1 MHPSVPRPRALVAL
15 VALLAAG
22 TGFGL
27 LRPEPPVA
35 ELHMSGHTMG
45 TTYSVKY
52 RPVHDTP
59 SLKAMHTEV
68 DALLAEI
75 NHTMSTYDSESEL
88 SRFNRLRST
97 DWVSASASLRDVL
110 KAAMEIGAQS
120 EGAFDITVGPLVNL
134 WGFGPEIHP
143 DRIPHEADIAAAR
156 IHSGLDK
163 FTLSNHQPA
172 IRKHHPDVFL
182 DLSGIA
188 KGYGVDRVA
197 ELLST
202 HGIDHYMVE
211 IGGEIRV
218 RGHKEHETPWRIAIE
233 KPLSGE
239 RSVHTMLALSDI
251 ALATSGN
258 YRNFFEIDGRRFS
271 HTIDPTTGWPIDHH
285 LVSVTVLA
293 DTSMRADA
301 WATAF
306 QVLGPERG
314 MAIAERLH
322 LPVLFVIEHDGRFE
336 ERVCCGF
343 QRYRYRKQE
352 LS

>member
-1 MHPSVPRPRALVAL
+1 MHPSIPRFRALIAL
-15 VALLAAG
+15 AVLLAAG

-27 LRPEPPVA
+27 LRPEPPPA
-35 ELHMSGHTMG
+35 ELHMSGRTMG
-45 TTYSVKY
+45 TTYNVKY
-52 RPVHDTP
+52 RPTPDTP
-59 SLKAMHTEV
+59 TAKDLQIEV

-75 NHTMSTYDSESEL
+75 NHTMSTYDPESEL
-88 SRFNRLRST
+88 SRFNRLRTT
-97 DWVSASASLRDVL
+97 DWVPASASLRAVL
-110 KAAMEIGAQS
+110 KAALEIGAQS

-134 WGFGPEIHP
+134 WGFGPEVHP
-143 DRIPHEADIAAAR
+143 DRVPPERDIAAAR
-156 IHSGLDK
+156 ARSGLDK
-163 FTLSNHQPA
+163 ITLSDTLSA
-172 IRKHHPDVFL
+172 IRKRRPDVFL

-197 ELLST
+197 ERMT
-202 HGIDHYMVE
+202 AHGIDHYMVE

-218 RGHKEHETPWRIAIE
+218 RGLKERETPWRIAIE

-258 YRNFFEIDGRRFS
+258 YRNFFEIAGRRYS
-271 HTIDPTTGWPIDHH
+271 HTIDPTTGWPIDNH

-314 MAIAERLH
+314 MAIAERIN
-322 LPVLFVIEHDGRFE
+322 LPVLFVIERDGQFE
-336 ERVCCGF
+336 ERICCAF
-343 QRYRYRKQE
+343 QRYRKQE

>member
-1 MHPSVPRPRALVAL
+1 MHPSVPRPRALMAL
-15 VALLAAG
+15 VVLLAAG

-27 LRPEPPVA
+27 LRSDPPVA
-35 ELHMSGHTMG
+35 ELHLSGRTMG

-52 RPVHDTP
+52 RQVPDTP
-59 SLKAMHTEV
+59 SKETMQIEV

-75 NHTMSTYDSESEL
+75 NRTMSTYDPESEL
-88 SRFNRLRST
+88 SRFNRLRTT
-97 DWVSASASLRDVL
+97 DWVSTSASLREVL
-110 KAAMEIGAQS
+110 NAAMEIGAQS

-143 DRIPHEADIAAAR
+143 DRIPIETDIIAARAR
-156 IHSGLDK
+156 SGLDK
-163 FTLSNHQPA
+163 ITLSATQSA
-172 IRKHHPDVFL
+172 IRKHRPDVFL

-197 ELLST
+197 ELMT
-202 HGIDHYMVE
+202 AHGIEHYMVE

-218 RGHKEHETPWRIAIE
+218 RGLKRHETPWRIAIE

-258 YRNFFEIDGRRFS
+258 YRNFFELDGRRYS
-271 HTIDPTTGWPIDHH
+271 HTIDPTTGRPVDHH

-293 DTSMRADA
+293 ETSMSADA

-314 MAIAERLH
+314 MAIAERLQ
-322 LPVLFVIEHDGRFE
+322 LPVLFVIEHDGQFE

-343 QRYRYRKQE
+343 QRYRKQE

>member
-1 MHPSVPRPRALVAL
+1 MHPSIFRPRALIAL
-15 VALLAAG
+15 VVLLAAG

-27 LRPEPPVA
+27 LRSEPPAA
-35 ELHMSGHTMG
+35 ELHMSGRTMG
-45 TTYSVKY
+45 TTYNVKY
-52 RPVHDTP
+52 RPTRTTP
-59 SLKAMHTEV
+59 ALKAMEIEV

-75 NHTMSTYDSESEL
+75 NHIMSTYDPESEL
-88 SRFNRLRST
+88 SRFNRLRTT

-110 KAAMEIGAQS
+110 NAALEIGAQS

-143 DRIPHEADIAAAR
+143 DRIPLETDIAAAR
-156 IHSGLDK
+156 TRSGLDK
-163 FTLSNHQPA
+163 VSVSDNQPA

-197 ELLST
+197 ELLT
-202 HGIDHYMVE
+202 AHGIDHYMVE

-218 RGHKEHETPWRIAIE
+218 HGHKEHEIPWRIAIE
-233 KPLSGE
+233 KPLAGD

-258 YRNFFEIDGRRFS
+258 YRNFFEIDGRRYS
-271 HTIDPTTGWPIDHH
+271 HTIDPTTGWPVDHH

-293 DTSMRADA
+293 GTSMRADA

-314 MAIAERLH
+314 MAIAERLN

-336 ERVCCGF
+336 ERACCGF
-343 QRYRYRKQE
+343 QRYRKQE
-352 LS
+352 VS

>member
-1 MHPSVPRPRALVAL
+1 MHPSILRPRALVAL
-15 VALLAAG
+15 IVLLAAG
-22 TGFGL
+22 AGFSL

-35 ELHMSGHTMG
+35 ELHMSGRTMG
-45 TTYSVKY
+45 TTYNVKY
-52 RPVHDTP
+52 RPTQTTP
-59 SLKAMHTEV
+59 TLKALQVEV

-75 NHTMSTYDSESEL
+75 NHTMSTYDPESEL
-88 SRFNRLRST
+88 SRFNRLRTT
-97 DWVSASASLRDVL
+97 DWVSASAPLRDVL
-110 KAAMEIGAQS
+110 KAALEIGAQS

-134 WGFGPEIHP
+134 WGFGPEVHP
-143 DRIPHEADIAAAR
+143 DRIPLERDIAAAR
-156 IHSGLDK
+156 RRSGLDK
-163 FTLSNHQPA
+163 ITLSETQPA
-172 IRKHHPDVFL
+172 IRKHHPHVFL

-197 ELLST
+197 ELMT
-202 HGIDHYMVE
+202 AHGIKHFMVE

-218 RGHKEHETPWRIAIE
+218 RGFKDHETPWRIAIE

-258 YRNFFEIDGRRFS
+258 YRNFFEIAGRRYS
-271 HTIDPTTGWPIDHH
+271 HTIDPTTGWPVDNH

-293 DTSMRADA
+293 ETSMRADA

-314 MAIAERLH
+314 MAIAERFS
-322 LPVLFVIEHDGRFE
+322 LPVLFVVERDGHFE
-336 ERVCCGF
+336 ERVCCAF
-343 QRYRYRKQE
+343 QRYRKQE

>member
-1 MHPSVPRPRALVAL
+1 MHPSIPRPRALIAL
-15 VALLAAG
+15 IILLAAG
-22 TGFGL
+22 AGFSL
-27 LRPEPPVA
+27 LRPEASVA
-35 ELHMSGHTMG
+35 ELRMSGRTMG
-45 TTYSVKY
+45 TTYNVKY
-52 RPVHDTP
+52 RPTQNTP
-59 SLKAMHTEV
+59 TLEAMQIEV

-75 NHTMSTYDSESEL
+75 NHTMSTYDPESEL
-88 SRFNRLRST
+88 SRLNRLPTTS
-97 DWVSASASLRDVL
+97 WVSVSAPLRAVL
-110 KAAMEIGAQS
+110 KAALEIGVQS

-134 WGFGPEIHP
+134 WGFGPESHP
-143 DRIPHEADIAAAR
+143 DRIPLESDIAAAR
-156 IHSGLDK
+156 TRSGLDK
-163 FTLSNHQPA
+163 VTLSEAQPA
-172 IRKHHPDVFL
+172 IRKHRPDVFL

-197 ELLST
+197 ELLT
-202 HGIDHYMVE
+202 AHGIEHYMVE

-218 RGHKEHETPWRIAIE
+218 RGLKKQETPWRIAIE

-239 RSVHTMLALSDI
+239 RSVHMMLALSDI

-258 YRNFFEIDGRRFS
+258 YRNFFEIAGRRYS
-271 HTIDPTTGWPIDHH
+271 HTIDPTTGWPVDNH

-314 MAIAERLH
+314 MAIAEQLG
-322 LPVLFVIEHDGRFE
+322 LPVLFVIEHDGQFE
-336 ERVCCGF
+336 ERACCAF
-343 QRYRYRKQE
+343 QRYRKQE

>member
-1 MHPSVPRPRALVAL
+1 MHPSVPRPRALMVL

-27 LRPEPPVA
+27 LRPEPPA
-35 ELHMSGHTMG
+35 EELHMSGRTMG

-52 RPVHDTP
+52 RPAPDTP
-59 SLKAMHTEV
+59 SLKVMQTDV

-75 NHTMSTYDSESEL
+75 NHTMSTYEPESEL
-88 SRFNRLRST
+88 SRFNRLRTT
-97 DWVSASASLRDVL
+97 DWVPASASLRAVL
-110 KAAMEIGAQS
+110 NAALEIGTQS

-134 WGFGPEIHP
+134 WGFGPEVHP
-143 DRIPHEADIAAAR
+143 DRIPLETDIAAAR
-156 IHSGLDK
+156 TRSGLDK
-163 FTLSNHQPA
+163 VSVSETPQA

-218 RGHKEHETPWRIAIE
+218 RGHKKHETPWRIAIE

-239 RSVHTMLALSDI
+239 RSVQTMLSLSDI

-258 YRNFFEIDGRRFS
+258 YRNFFEIDGRRYS
-271 HTIDPTTGWPIDHH
+271 HTIDPTTGRPVDHH
-285 LVSVTVLA
+285 LASVTVLA
-293 DTSMRADA
+293 ETSMRADA

-322 LPVLFVIEHDGRFE
+322 LPVLFVIDHDGRFE

-343 QRYRYRKQE
+343 QRYRKQE

>member
-1 MHPSVPRPRALVAL
+1 MHPSIPRPRVLMALIV
-15 VALLAAG
+15 LLAVG

-35 ELHMSGHTMG
+35 ELHMSGRTMG
-45 TTYSVKY
+45 TTYNVKY
-52 RPVHDTP
+52 RPTPNTP
-59 SLKAMHTEV
+59 SLKAMQIEV

-75 NHTMSTYDSESEL
+75 NHTMSTYDQESEL
-88 SRFNRLRST
+88 SRFNRLRT
-97 DWVSASASLRDVL
+97 TEWVPASASLRDVL
-110 KAAMEIGAQS
+110 KAAIEIGAQS

-143 DRIPHEADIAAAR
+143 DHVPLERDIAAAR
-156 IHSGLDK
+156 GRSGLDK
-163 FTLSNHQPA
+163 ITLSDTQPA
-172 IRKHHPDVFL
+172 IRKHRPDVFL

-197 ELLST
+197 DLMT
-202 HGIDHYMVE
+202 AHGLEHYMVE

-218 RGHKEHETPWRIAIE
+218 RGFKQQDTPWRIAIE

-258 YRNFFEIDGRRFS
+258 YRNFFEIAGRRYS
-271 HTIDPTTGWPIDHH
+271 HTIDPTTGWPVDNH

-293 DTSMRADA
+293 ETSMRADA

-314 MAIAERLH
+314 MAIAERLN
-322 LPVLFVIEHDGRFE
+322 LPVLFVIERDGQFE
-336 ERVCCGF
+336 ERVCCAF
-343 QRYRYRKQE
+343 QRYRKQE

>member
-1 MHPSVPRPRALVAL
+1 MHPSVPRPRALMAL

-27 LRPEPPVA
+27 LRPEPPA
-35 ELHMSGHTMG
+35 EELHMSGRTMG
-45 TTYSVKY
+45 TTYNVKY
-52 RPVHDTP
+52 RPAPDTP
-59 SLKAMHTEV
+59 SLKVIQTEV

-75 NHTMSTYDSESEL
+75 NHTMSTYEPESEL
-88 SRFNRLRST
+88 SRFNHLRTT
-97 DWVSASASLRDVL
+97 DWVPISASLRAVL
-110 KAAMEIGAQS
+110 NAALEIGTQS

-143 DRIPHEADIAAAR
+143 DRIPLETDIAAAR
-156 IHSGLDK
+156 TRSGLDK
-163 FTLSNHQPA
+163 VSVSETPQA

-188 KGYGVDRVA
+188 KGYGVDQVA
-197 ELLST
+197 ELMST

-239 RSVHTMLALSDI
+239 LSVQTMLSLSDI

-258 YRNFFEIDGRRFS
+258 YRNFFEIDGRRYS
-271 HTIDPTTGWPIDHH
+271 HTIDPTTGWPVDHH
-285 LVSVTVLA
+285 LASVTVLA
-293 DTSMRADA
+293 ETSMRADA

-314 MAIAERLH
+314 MAIAERLN
-322 LPVLFVIEHDGRFE
+322 LPVLFVIERDGRFE

-343 QRYRYRKQE
+343 QRYRKQE

>member
-1 MHPSVPRPRALVAL
+1 MPPAIARPRALVAL
-15 VALLAAG
+15 IVLLAAG
-22 TGFGL
+22 TGFSL
-27 LRPEPPVA
+27 LRPEPPPA
-35 ELHMSGHTMG
+35 ELHMSGRTMG
-45 TTYSVKY
+45 TTYNVKY
-52 RPVHDTP
+52 RPTP
-59 SLKAMHTEV
+59 NTPTVKDLQIEV

-75 NHTMSTYDSESEL
+75 NHTMSTYDPESEL
-88 SRFNRLRST
+88 SRFNRLRTT
-97 DWVSASASLRDVL
+97 DWVPASASLRAVL
-110 KAAMEIGAQS
+110 KAALEIGAQS
-120 EGAFDITVGPLVNL
+120 DGAFDITVGPLVNL
-134 WGFGPEIHP
+134 WGFGPEVHP
-143 DRIPHEADIAAAR
+143 DRVPPERDIAAAR
-156 IHSGLDK
+156 ARSGLDK
-163 FTLSNHQPA
+163 ITLSDTLSA
-172 IRKHHPDVFL
+172 IRKRRPDVFL

-197 ELLST
+197 ERMT
-202 HGIDHYMVE
+202 AHGIDHYMVE

-218 RGHKEHETPWRIAIE
+218 RGLKERETPWRIAIE

-258 YRNFFEIDGRRFS
+258 YRNFFEIAGRRYS
-271 HTIDPTTGWPIDHH
+271 HTIDPTTGWPIDNH

-314 MAIAERLH
+314 MAIAERIN
-322 LPVLFVIEHDGRFE
+322 LPVLFVVERDGQFE
-336 ERVCCGF
+336 ERVCCAF
-343 QRYRYRKQE
+343 QRYRKQE

>member
-22 TGFGL
+22 VGFSF
-27 LRPEPPVA
+27 LRPDPPIA
-35 ELHMSGHTMG
+35 ELHMSGRTMG

-52 RPVHDTP
+52 RPAPDTP
-59 SLKAMHTEV
+59 SLKAMQIEV
-68 DALLAEI
+68 DTLLAEI
-75 NHTMSTYDSESEL
+75 NHTMSTYDPESEL
-88 SRFNRLRST
+88 SRFNHLRTT
-97 DWVSASASLRDVL
+97 DWVPASASLRDVL
-110 KAAMEIGAQS
+110 KASMEIGAQS
-120 EGAFDITVGPLVNL
+120 EGAFDVTVGPLVNL
-134 WGFGPEIHP
+134 WGFGPEVHP
-143 DRIPHEADIAAAR
+143 DRIPRETDITAAR
-156 IHSGLDK
+156 ARSGLDK
-163 FTLSNHQPA
+163 ITLNATQSA
-172 IRKHHPDVFL
+172 IRKHRPDVFL

-188 KGYGVDRVA
+188 KGYGVDRIA
-197 ELLST
+197 ELMSA
-202 HGIDHYMVE
+202 HGIGHYMVE

-218 RGHKEHETPWRIAIE
+218 RGYKEHETPWRIAIE

-239 RSVHTMLALSDI
+239 RSVQTMLALSNI

-258 YRNFFEIDGRRFS
+258 YRNFFDIDGRRYS
-271 HTIDPTTGWPIDHH
+271 HTIDPTTGRPVDHH

-293 DTSMRADA
+293 ESSMRADA

-322 LPVLFVIEHDGRFE
+322 LPVLFVIEHDGQFE

-343 QRYRYRKQE
+343 QQYRKQE

>member
-1 MHPSVPRPRALVAL
+1 MHPSVPRLRALVAL

-22 TGFGL
+22 VGFSF
-27 LRPEPPVA
+27 LRPDPPIA
-35 ELHMSGHTMG
+35 ELHMSGRTMG

-52 RPVHDTP
+52 RPAPDTP
-59 SLKAMHTEV
+59 SLKAMQIEV
-68 DALLAEI
+68 DTLLAEI
-75 NHTMSTYDSESEL
+75 NHTMSTYDPESEL
-88 SRFNRLRST
+88 SRFNHLRTT
-97 DWVSASASLRDVL
+97 DWVPASASLRDVL
-110 KAAMEIGAQS
+110 KASMEIGAQS
-120 EGAFDITVGPLVNL
+120 EGAFDVTVGPLVNL
-134 WGFGPEIHP
+134 WGFGPEVHP
-143 DRIPHEADIAAAR
+143 DRIPRETDITAAR
-156 IHSGLDK
+156 ARSGLDK
-163 FTLSNHQPA
+163 ITLNATQSA
-172 IRKHHPDVFL
+172 IRKHRPDVFL

-188 KGYGVDRVA
+188 KGYGVDRIA
-197 ELLST
+197 ELMSA
-202 HGIDHYMVE
+202 HGIGHYMVE

-218 RGHKEHETPWRIAIE
+218 RGYKEHETPWRIAIE

-239 RSVHTMLALSDI
+239 RSVQTMLALSNI

-258 YRNFFEIDGRRFS
+258 YRNFFDIDGRRYS
-271 HTIDPTTGWPIDHH
+271 HTIDPTTGRPVDHH

-293 DTSMRADA
+293 ESSMRADA

-322 LPVLFVIEHDGRFE
+322 LPVLFVIEHDGQFE

-343 QRYRYRKQE
+343 QRYRKQE

>member
-1 MHPSVPRPRALVAL
+1 MPPSILRPRALMAL
-15 VALLAAG
+15 IVLLAAG
-22 TGFGL
+22 AGFSQ
-27 LRPEPPVA
+27 LRSEPPVA
-35 ELHMSGHTMG
+35 ELHMSGRTMG
-45 TTYSVKY
+45 TTYNVKY
-52 RPVHDTP
+52 RPTQHAPT
-59 SLKAMHTEV
+59 LQAMQSQV

-75 NHTMSTYDSESEL
+75 NHTMSTYDPESEL
-88 SRFNRLRST
+88 SRFNRLHTT
-97 DWVSASASLRDVL
+97 DWVAVSDPLRAVL
-110 KAAMEIGAQS
+110 KTALEIGAQS

-134 WGFGPEIHP
+134 WGFGPDVHP
-143 DRIPHEADIAAAR
+143 DHIPLESDIAAAR
-156 IHSGLDK
+156 ARSGLDK
-163 FTLSNHQPA
+163 VTLSDTQPA

-197 ELLST
+197 ELMAA
-202 HGIDHYMVE
+202 HGIEHYMVE

-218 RGHKEHETPWRIAIE
+218 RGLKAHETPWRIAIE

-239 RSVHTMLALSDI
+239 RSVQTMLALSDV

-258 YRNFFEIDGRRFS
+258 YRNFFEIAGRRYS
-271 HTIDPTTGWPIDHH
+271 HTIDPTTGWPIDNH

-293 DTSMRADA
+293 ETSMRADA

-314 MAIAERLH
+314 MAIAERLN
-322 LPVLFVIEHDGRFE
+322 LPVLFVIERDGQFE
-336 ERVCCGF
+336 ERVCCAF
-343 QRYRYRKQE
+343 QRYRKQE

>member
-1 MHPSVPRPRALVAL
+1 MHPSMPRPRALMAL

-22 TGFGL
+22 ASVGL
-27 LRPEPPVA
+27 LRPEPPPA
-35 ELHMSGHTMG
+35 ELHMSGQTMG
-45 TTYSVKY
+45 TTYHVKY
-52 RPVHDTP
+52 RPAQDTLA
-59 SLKAMHTEV
+59 LKALQIEV
-68 DALLAEI
+68 DTLLAEI
-75 NHTMSTYDSESEL
+75 NHTMSTYDQESEL
-88 SRFNRLRST
+88 SRFNRLHTT
-97 DWVSASASLRDVL
+97 DWVSASSSLRAVL
-110 KAAMEIGAQS
+110 KAALEIGAQS

-134 WGFGPEIHP
+134 WGFGPEVHP
-143 DRIPHEADIAAAR
+143 DRVPPESTIAAAR
-156 IHSGLDK
+156 ARSGLDK
-163 FTLSNHQPA
+163 ITLSETQLA
-172 IRKHHPDVFL
+172 IRKHHPDMFL

-197 ELLST
+197 ELMT
-202 HGIDHYMVE
+202 AHGIEHYMVE

-218 RGHKEHETPWRIAIE
+218 RGLKEQDTPWRIAIE

-258 YRNFFEIDGRRFS
+258 YRNFFEIAGRRYS
-271 HTIDPTTGWPIDHH
+271 HTIDPTTGWPVDNH

-293 DTSMRADA
+293 ETSMQADA

-314 MAIAERLH
+314 MTIAERLN
-322 LPVLFVIEHDGRFE
+322 LPVLFVIERDGQFE
-336 ERVCCGF
+336 ERVCCAF
-343 QRYRYRKQE
+343 QRYRKQE

>member
-1 MHPSVPRPRALVAL
+1 MRPSIPQPRTLMALIV
-15 VALLAAG
+15 LLAAG

-35 ELHMSGHTMG
+35 ELQMSGRTMG
-45 TTYSVKY
+45 TTYNVKY
-52 RPVHDTP
+52 RPTP
-59 SLKAMHTEV
+59 NTLTVKDLQIEV
-68 DALLAEI
+68 DTLLAEI
-75 NHTMSTYDSESEL
+75 NHTMSTYDQESEL
-88 SRFNRLRST
+88 SRFNRLRTT
-97 DWVSASASLRDVL
+97 DWVPASSSLRAVL
-110 KAAMEIGAQS
+110 KTALEIGAQS

-134 WGFGPEIHP
+134 WGFGPEVHS
-143 DRIPHEADIAAAR
+143 DRIPLDRDIAAAR
-156 IHSGLDK
+156 ARSGLDK
-163 FTLSNHQPA
+163 ITLSETQPA
-172 IRKHHPDVFL
+172 IRKHRPDVFL

-197 ELLST
+197 ELMT
-202 HGIDHYMVE
+202 ARGIEHYMVE

-218 RGHKEHETPWRIAIE
+218 RGLKERDTPWRIAIE

-258 YRNFFEIDGRRFS
+258 YRNFFEIAGRRYS
-271 HTIDPTTGWPIDHH
+271 HTIDPTTGWPVDHH

-293 DTSMRADA
+293 ETSMRADA

-322 LPVLFVIEHDGRFE
+322 LPVLFVIEQNGQFE
-336 ERVCCGF
+336 ERVCCAF
-343 QRYRYRKQE
+343 QRYRKQE